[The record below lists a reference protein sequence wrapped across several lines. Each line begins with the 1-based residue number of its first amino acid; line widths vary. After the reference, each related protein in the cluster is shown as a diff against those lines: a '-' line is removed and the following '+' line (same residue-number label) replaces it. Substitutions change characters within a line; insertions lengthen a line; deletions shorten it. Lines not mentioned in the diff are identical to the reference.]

1 MSMKKKESETK
12 WSREAE
18 IFREKAIPLRMEN
31 NILTGMPRFVA
42 SRAIDADIM
51 GAKEIAKRTDKIVD
65 VRDLRVFSIAY
76 IYNTK
81 MALLGPTLED
91 ACTEVYCVETGTGP
105 LWKLEN
111 LPPRPREPYN
121 ALEGTG
127 ISSIK
132 CKETL
137 AWMRANAGA
146 IDEALRIAAEAHGV
160 RWNEERPIAHAFK

>member
-1 MSMKKKESETK
+1 MSAKKKELEIT

-18 IFREKAIPLRMEN
+18 LFREKAIPLRMEN

-42 SRAIDADIM
+42 SRAIDADVM
-51 GAKEIAKRTDKIVD
+51 GAKEIAKRTDKIID
-65 VRDLRVFSIAY
+65 VMDLRVFSIAY

-91 ACTEVYCVETGTGP
+91 ACTEVYCVETGKGP

-111 LPPRPREPYN
+111 LPPRPREPYD

-127 ISSIK
+127 IDSIK
-132 CKETL
+132 CTETL
-137 AWMRANAGA
+137 AWMHVNAGA
-146 IDEALRIAAEAHGV
+146 IDEALRIAAAAHGV
-160 RWNEERPIAHAFK
+160 RWNKERPIAKASK